1 MSYQMNFEHPPVST
15 LTYPTL
21 GKVPPNRKVSFT
33 PLPPTHSC
41 NAPPQQ
47 DTDFKSI
54 YERKLTRLLLA
65 GTELRIAISTAM
77 ALTNAK
83 PAYGAHPTPNQQTHQ
98 GTNTP
103 SINTLHTTKPSEPS
117 HHYYLTVSHQRLTR
131 ISHIHPPKRQGNNRR
146 ATRPTLGN
154 DPTSYSTSSTA
165 AHNLPNYEQQKLSL
179 LPHPSTRLSNSVLDE
194 KTKRAQ
200 QEQAMQAFGSVT
212 IFCDRQRF
220 GRFDDWAAHLES
232 ALNLGNFEE
241 ARKLRLMRSKL
252 YGAAAEEFDTFKL
265 NKTVRSQEYAAVKV
279 RLFKLFHSTETRS
292 QRSVEF
298 HNMKR
303 KPEENMHRY
312 ANRIRKAFH
321 KAYPMD
327 GILDSATTASREQMM
342 MDRFLEGLPSDV
354 QVPLKY
360 KNFASFQTLI
370 NRAEH
375 ILLAIGESQTRVRI
389 HEAYASTNAPTNQNE
404 LTSVL
409 EALNRLSTKVDQNA
423 ATHNEELQQSLA
435 EIKRQLPQ
443 RPPQVD
449 GRQKDHN
456 STQPEA
462 FKRATIIYK
471 FHITNGFHTEAH
483 CFNSGTSFVAYIK
496 TLGHRHN
503 FSPTIR
509 NPRPPPPPG
518 NYTNP
523 PATPPGIL
531 QSRTE
536 N

>member
-1 MSYQMNFEHPPVST
+1 
-15 LTYPTL
+15 
-21 GKVPPNRKVSFT
+21 
-33 PLPPTHSC
+33 
-41 NAPPQQ
+41 
-47 DTDFKSI
+47 
-54 YERKLTRLLLA
+54 
-65 GTELRIAISTAM
+65 
-77 ALTNAK
+77 
-83 PAYGAHPTPNQQTHQ
+83 
-98 GTNTP
+98 
-103 SINTLHTTKPSEPS
+103 
-117 HHYYLTVSHQRLTR
+117 
-131 ISHIHPPKRQGNNRR
+131 
-146 ATRPTLGN
+146 
-154 DPTSYSTSSTA
+154 
-165 AHNLPNYEQQKLSL
+165 
-179 LPHPSTRLSNSVLDE
+179 
-194 KTKRAQ
+194 
-200 QEQAMQAFGSVT
+200 MQAFGSVT

-375 ILLAIGESQTRVRI
+375 IALAIGESKTRVRI

-462 FKRATIIYK
+462 FKRATII
-471 FHITNGFHTEAH
+471 
-483 CFNSGTSFVAYIK
+483 
-496 TLGHRHN
+496 
-503 FSPTIR
+503 
-509 NPRPPPPPG
+509 
-518 NYTNP
+518 
-523 PATPPGIL
+523 
-531 QSRTE
+531 
-536 N
+536 